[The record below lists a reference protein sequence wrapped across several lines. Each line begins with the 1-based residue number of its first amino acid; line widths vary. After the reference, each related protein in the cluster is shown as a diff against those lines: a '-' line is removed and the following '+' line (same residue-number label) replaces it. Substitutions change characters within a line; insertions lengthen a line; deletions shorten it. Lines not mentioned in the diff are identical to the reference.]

1 MTKLL
6 LVRHGRTAWNAA
18 GRIQGQLD
26 IALDELGGQ
35 QARQVAE
42 RVQSFHLDAIYTSPL
57 QRARETAEAIGT
69 RLNLPVTGDDRLME
83 YQFGVVSGL
92 TWEELVAQH
101 PELAKRWV
109 DDAWTVPIAGS
120 EGRVNF
126 AARVKAVMDDLI
138 ARHLDQHV
146 AVVAHG
152 GTFNVYLAKMLG
164 MDLKRRH
171 PFHFGNTSLSSVEV
185 KAGVFSVHFL
195 NDTCHVSTVLDE
207 ATESSGPRQGE
218 LMAAALEKIA
228 ATHALADI
236 DPLSWERDQRQLT
249 KIGL

>member
-138 ARHLDQHV
+138 ARHPDQHV

-164 MDLKRRH
+164 LDLKRRH

-185 KAGVFSVHFL
+185 KNGVFSVHFL
-195 NDTCHVSTVLDE
+195 NDTCHLS
-207 ATESSGPRQGE
+207 
-218 LMAAALEKIA
+218 
-228 ATHALADI
+228 ADAV
-236 DPLSWERDQRQLT
+236 
-249 KIGL
+249 